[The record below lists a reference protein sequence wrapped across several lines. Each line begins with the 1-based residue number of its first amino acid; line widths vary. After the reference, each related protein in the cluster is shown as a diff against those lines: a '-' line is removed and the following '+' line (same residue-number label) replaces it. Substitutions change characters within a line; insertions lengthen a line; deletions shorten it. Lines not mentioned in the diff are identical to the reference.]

1 VLDWYNTI
9 IGYDKQL
16 LIFLNSQGSLFWD
29 NFWLS
34 LTNPLYWIPLFFFI
48 FFFEFKAFGLKKS
61 FLIGLITV
69 TGAATA
75 LIAVKLIKNYFQRL
89 RPINDLSINNNI
101 RLLIEANG
109 FSFVSGHST
118 VSFTIA
124 FLAYW
129 ILKKQY
135 KYAYVIFLF
144 PFLFAYSRIYLA
156 AHFPIDIL
164 AGMILGYVI
173 AFVFYKIMK
182 FFILKK

>member
-1 VLDWYNTI
+1 MLEWLNTI

-16 LIFLNSQGSLFWD
+16 LIFLHSQGAPFWD
-29 NFWLS
+29 NFWIF
-34 LTNPLYWIPLFFFI
+34 LTSPLHWIPLFFII
-48 FFFEFKAFGLKKS
+48 FFLGFKAFGFKKAL
-61 FLIGLITV
+61 LIAIFTAIGV
-69 TGAATA
+69 ATA
-75 LIAVKLIKNYFQRL
+75 LIIVNLIKNYFQRL

-101 RLLIEANG
+101 RLLVEDKD

-124 FLAYW
+124 FLSFW

-135 KYAYVIFLF
+135 KFAYAIFLF

-164 AGMILGYVI
+164 AGMILGYLFAVC
-173 AFVFYKIMK
+173 FYKIMQL
-182 FFILKK
+182 FVFKK